1 MFTVFIG
8 IQDWQWL
15 GNCLHLAPQ
24 NWTLDREVAH
34 VSIGSSPS
42 SETFLPLNLFIG
54 THPSNSWTPGHSVYI
69 QIHSIN
75 MFSFCLTLPGLDI
88 TCCITCSTLQVRH
101 HFAPSWSWRLPCLP
115 HASRKAGI
123 ASSHPRSSPVD
134 YSMGISPE
142 FIWNRFIGGTYHNK
156 AYTRPM

>member
-1 MFTVFIG
+1 MFTLFIG

-42 SETFLPLNLFIG
+42 SETFLRLNLFIG

-101 HFAPSWSWRLPCLP
+101 HFAPVVPSPIIQWEYPQNSYGTDKHWR
-115 HASRKAGI
+115 
-123 ASSHPRSSPVD
+123 
-134 YSMGISPE
+134 Y
-142 FIWNRFIGGTYHNK
+142 RFHNK
-156 AYTRPM
+156 AFFQGLNFREYPHKNMVLYGTNVPPI